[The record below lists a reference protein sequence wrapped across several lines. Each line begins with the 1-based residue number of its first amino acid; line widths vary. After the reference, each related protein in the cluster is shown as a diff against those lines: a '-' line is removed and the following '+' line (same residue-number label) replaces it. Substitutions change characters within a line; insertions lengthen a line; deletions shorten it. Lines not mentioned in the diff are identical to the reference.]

1 MALSVSTDKQLNAFL
16 TQKNQDSTKLW
27 YQKPQTYITVLS
39 VIATAFS
46 IWQWQE
52 KGMELL
58 VANEQLDRLR
68 QTNALELAIQQVKL
82 QGIEVQAAQMTTLK
96 DDAYAQLKV
105 IQAQNLALSTQENE
119 TLIEIIRLMSTVGQ
133 TEAKIATID
142 LQLDD
147 LKEEYEV
154 LEEKEKETTETL
166 IDLEKQINTYEKQ
179 LGIYAEYIQQSGLYT
194 SSAIRDLVSLKYIK
208 TPRKI
213 AGNHVPFTKPYTISF
228 FLTYPE
234 FAQERLDKQILSVTY
249 PMEGDVQLKNGKTLI
264 VREKLSSGG
273 LRFLGS
279 YDGESVPSNPMAIIQ
294 FVTNNSEEQL
304 ILDGNFFQE
313 VRLPPVATDVV
324 PCTVAVASDVCQKQI
339 SIVM

>member
-179 LGIYAEYIQQSGLYT
+179 LGRNQG
-194 SSAIRDLVSLKYIK
+194 
-208 TPRKI
+208 
-213 AGNHVPFTKPYTISF
+213 
-228 FLTYPE
+228 
-234 FAQERLDKQILSVTY
+234 
-249 PMEGDVQLKNGKTLI
+249 
-264 VREKLSSGG
+264 
-273 LRFLGS
+273 
-279 YDGESVPSNPMAIIQ
+279 
-294 FVTNNSEEQL
+294 
-304 ILDGNFFQE
+304 
-313 VRLPPVATDVV
+313 
-324 PCTVAVASDVCQKQI
+324 
-339 SIVM
+339 